1 MNTRSIMLIEQ
12 LQEAKNC
19 NIYHNFL
26 FLAISDT
33 IRPIY
38 KLTDNGARIRKKIN
52 VGKPN
57 IGLIKDCYSG
67 NKQRRNK

>member
-1 MNTRSIMLIEQ
+1 MNARSIMLIEQ
-12 LQEAKNC
+12 SQEAKNC
-19 NIYHNFL
+19 NIYHKFF

-57 IGLIKDCYSG
+57 IGLIKDCNSG